1 MRCMYQKEEKGGRG
15 IERDI
20 VRIKKMKY
28 NKNRSRKE
36 GRGMACK
43 KERRVLLGKE
53 VEVEVEA
60 VVRVIMRESE
70 SLTYSE
76 DVGNVRLFVHAKNLT
91 KN

>member
-60 VVRVIMRESE
+60 LPTHLLLSAMLYRAHTIKGSQ
-70 SLTYSE
+70 
-76 DVGNVRLFVHAKNLT
+76 RL
-91 KN
+91 